1 MNVQSKR
8 YPEIEIKD
16 DLVDLCGSEEA
27 ALIIGGAKR
36 IVSNLMSI
44 TRERGVASR
53 TLVSPRSLHCVHIIS
68 LRKQ

>member
-8 YPEIEIKD
+8 YPKIEIKD

-27 ALIIGGAKR
+27 VLIIAEAKG

-44 TRERGVASR
+44 TQEWSAASR
-53 TLVSPRSLHCVHIIS
+53 TLVSPQSRHCIHIIS
-68 LRKQ
+68 LSKQ